1 MNNTPIVKLE
11 SATLNI
17 GKSYPKILVSTKS
30 TTSPFTNRSIKFP
43 NAPANSK
50 LIATYINRLYFLL

>member
-50 LIATYINRLYFLL
+50 LIATYK